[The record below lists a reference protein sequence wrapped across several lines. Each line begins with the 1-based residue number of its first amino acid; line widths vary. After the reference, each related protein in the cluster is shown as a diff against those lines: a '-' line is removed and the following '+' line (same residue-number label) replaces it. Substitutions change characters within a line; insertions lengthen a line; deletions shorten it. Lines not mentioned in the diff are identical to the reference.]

1 MYFEDLTIGQQAEVV
16 RLVTQQD
23 IDRFA
28 DVSGDRNA
36 VHLDEA
42 YAAGTPFK
50 GRVAH
55 GMLSAS
61 FISGVLGTQLPGAGT
76 IYVSQSLRFLA
87 PVRPG
92 DTVRTCVTV
101 KEIRETNRSRGE
113 VVCSTTAHV
122 GDVAVIEGEATVLV
136 PKLGRKAA

>member
-1 MYFEDLTIGQQAEVV
+1 MYLEDLAIGQRAETV

-23 IDRFA
+23 IEAFA
-28 DVSGDRNA
+28 EVSGDRNA
-36 VHLDEA
+36 VHLDAE
-42 YAAGTPFK
+42 YAAKTSFK

-61 FISGVLGTQLPGAGT
+61 FISGVLGTKLPGGGT

-92 DTVRTCVTV
+92 DSVKTCVTV
-101 KEIRETNRSRGE
+101 KEIRPTTRSRGE
-113 VVCSTTAHV
+113 VVCSTIAYV

-136 PKLGRKAA
+136 PKYMRQAA